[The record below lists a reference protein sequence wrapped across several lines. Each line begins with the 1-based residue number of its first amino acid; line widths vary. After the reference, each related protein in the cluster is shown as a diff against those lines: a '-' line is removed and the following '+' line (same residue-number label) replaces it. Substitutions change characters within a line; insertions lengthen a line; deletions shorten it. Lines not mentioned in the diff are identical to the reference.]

1 MTPRS
6 LAATPWAMAWAVAW
20 ALASLLV
27 GTAAVAQTA
36 KAAPA
41 PTSLDTRLAQAMADP
56 KQAEAL
62 LKTGR
67 KVAAVCANCHGD
79 NGNSSKPDVP
89 NLAGQNGAYLLEQ
102 MRQFATG
109 ARRNEFMEG
118 VIKAMSADERAA
130 IVLFYAAQRVEPH
143 PAADAALTALG
154 ADLFQKVCVRCHGAQ
169 GLGND
174 KIARIAGQQPEYL
187 RLTLKRYRSGTG
199 PRTDP
204 LMAAN
209 TRLLTDAH
217 IEGLV
222 AYVSTMR

>member
-1 MTPRS
+1 MPQRPPVLLAGAWLLG
-6 LAATPWAMAWAVAW
+6 LAAT
-20 ALASLLV
+20 LA
-27 GTAAVAQTA
+27 GAQPER
-36 KAAPA
+36 APA
-41 PTSLDTRLAQAMADP
+41 ARGDAAARLAEAQADP
-56 KQAEAL
+56 RLAETML
-62 LKTGR
+62 RNGR
-67 KVAAVCANCHGD
+67 KVAGFCANCHGD

-89 NLAGQNGAYLLEQ
+89 NLAGQNSAYLLEQ
-102 MRQFATG
+102 MRQFAAG

-154 ADLFQKVCVRCHGAQ
+154 ADLYLKVCVRCHGAQ
-169 GLGND
+169 GLGSE
-174 KIARIAGQQPEYL
+174 KIPRIAGQQGEYL

-199 PRTDP
+199 ARTDP

-222 AYVSTMR
+222 AYVSTLR